1 MNEFIE
7 EFLQALTVIS
17 MITVIIFILSI
28 ALSIIF

>member
-28 ALSIIF
+28 ALSTIF